1 MFTVGET
8 FDDVFDLKILENAF
22 VFMKQ
27 DLKQSRKV
35 RMCSVH
41 ILSEFW
47 MLLNLELGTTVVV
60 FSAYI
65 SIICAYAVLYCAY
78 VRFQK
83 VQCNFSVLEILLNAD
98 SIAV

>member
-47 MLLNLELGTTVVV
+47 M
-60 FSAYI
+60 
-65 SIICAYAVLYCAY
+65 C
-78 VRFQK
+78 
-83 VQCNFSVLEILLNAD
+83 
-98 SIAV
+98 